1 MRALSKEARDIEL
14 VLPAVDKDNSSIC
27 NAISEVKK
35 QQEYDAAIDAKIKS
49 AASWEFKLSKTFS
62 F

>member
-1 MRALSKEARDIEL
+1 MRALRKEARDIEL
-14 VLPAVDKDNSSIC
+14 VLPAVDKGNSTIC
-27 NAISEVKK
+27 KAISEAKK
-35 QQEYDAAIDAKIKS
+35 QQEYDASIDAKIKS